1 MSKKYFFFLL
11 EQCRLKWNVT
21 DKDDDKKSIEVE
33 SNCERVRDT
42 LVREKDS
49 KVPPC
54 PLPCTPCT
62 GLFCLVVNSGL
73 ALKAGRQQQELDL
86 KHGLRR

>member
-1 MSKKYFFFLL
+1 M
-11 EQCRLKWNVT
+11 T
-21 DKDDDKKSIEVE
+21 DKMMIKRCIEVE
-33 SNCERVRDT
+33 SDCGRVRDT

-49 KVPPC
+49 EVPPC
-54 PLPCTPCT
+54 PLPCAPCT
-62 GLFCLVVNSGL
+62 GWFRSVVNSGP